1 MSGPAVASAA
11 GNGTVGGEAIRERT
25 APTTLEV
32 LRRLDSGPRG
42 LMEVQAEE
50 RLTRFGENTLPT
62 RRPDSWLGRFL
73 RSLRDPFTAVLLCLA
88 LVSALVAS
96 WGTAGVIM
104 VLVVVSCVLRSSG
117 EHRAEG
123 AMTTLRALVA
133 TTATVLRR
141 ADEDAPSVAREI
153 PVDQLVPGDVI
164 RLGPGDLVPA
174 DIRLLRAGGLSLYQA
189 ALTGESAPVAKYPV
203 DAPPPVAGGIFEQ
216 PQLCFQGSSV
226 AAGSGTAVVLA
237 TGPRTRLADR
247 YEERGHREANAFD
260 QSVHGISWIL
270 IRFMLLTPPLV
281 LMANAA
287 LRDRGLETLPFAVAV
302 AVGLTPEM
310 LPVIVT
316 TCLARGASLLARSHG
331 VIVKRLPALHDLG
344 AVDVLCLDKTGTLTL
359 DRPVVDRAL
368 DAEGK
373 DTPEA
378 LHWASVN
385 AWWTLQLADLPT
397 PDAFDEAILEAAGVD
412 AAERYDGTAAIPFD
426 PVRRLAT
433 AVVRTPG
440 RLGTHIL
447 VVKGAVESVLE
458 RCVLED
464 RERERLLALAAEQ
477 ADSGLRV
484 LAVATAERHARTRD
498 YTPADERGLTFRG
511 FVTLRDALVPT
522 AADALKALAD
532 RGVTVKVLTGDHPGT
547 AARVCRDLG
556 LAPGDVRIAGDI
568 DTLADTELT
577 ELARRTTVFARC
589 TPQHKARITT
599 ALRAGGHTTGFLG
612 DGVNDLPALHAA
624 DVGICPRDAVNV
636 TRESA
641 DVVLADK
648 DLTAIDHAIT
658 AGRYSS
664 GNIATYLHTTL
675 SSNLGNVIA
684 MLAAGLL
691 LPFLPMLPTQ
701 VLVQNLCFDAA
712 QLAYAYD
719 RPARNAL
726 RRPTVL
732 RPRDLLRF
740 ITGFGVLNATAD
752 LATFGVLALALHG
765 PGTGDD
771 EAVFHSGW
779 FTENLLTQAL
789 VMLLLRLGRR
799 GAEVRTSGPVGRAAA
814 VLAAAGLLLPL
825 SPLAPLLGMAPLPG
839 LYYPLLAVV
848 LALYAA
854 ALRVARARY
863 ERQ

>member
-11 GNGTVGGEAIRERT
+11 GNGPVGGEAIRERT

-123 AMTTLRALVA
+123 VMTTLRALVA

-260 QSVHGISWIL
+260 RSVHGISWIL